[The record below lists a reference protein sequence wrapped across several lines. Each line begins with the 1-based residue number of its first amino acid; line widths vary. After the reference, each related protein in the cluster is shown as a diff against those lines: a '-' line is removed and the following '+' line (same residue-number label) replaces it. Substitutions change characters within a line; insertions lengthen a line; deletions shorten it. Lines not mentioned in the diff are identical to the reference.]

1 MRNRAMSQ
9 KGKLFL
15 VSGPSGAGKS
25 TLVKKVLTTMD
36 KLSYSVSH
44 TTRPPRNNE
53 IDGQDYFFISQEK
66 FKDMISKEQWLEWA
80 EVHGNYYGTSKK
92 FVEDNLKKGQSIL
105 LEIDVQGTE
114 QIMRSSLN
122 PVSIFIMPPSFEVLS
137 QRLRDRATDSNDV
150 IEKRL
155 DNAKAEIARKHNYQ
169 YVLINDNLDRA
180 AAEFYRIFE
189 KEIGRP

>member
-1 MRNRAMSQ
+1 MSQ